1 MRQSCW
7 SCFKSYPESVLGGN
21 AQTDRQTS
29 ACSAEL
35 ASAAAR
41 VSSPLMLLVLLV
53 VRKRDSGVKGLLAA
67 RAAADGERL
76 DRRRRG

>member
-1 MRQSCW
+1 M
-7 SCFKSYPESVLGGN
+7 LGGN

-29 ACSAEL
+29 ACPAEL

-53 VRKRDSGVKGLLAA
+53 VRKRDGGVKGLLAA